1 MNEFKFLKF
10 LATRATIEM
19 TQKMADAG
27 ADAVLVV
34 NPSYYKGQMT
44 VIYLCFYLN
53 LIKLINE

>member
-1 MNEFKFLKF
+1 
-10 LATRATIEM
+10 M

-44 VIYLCFYLN
+44 VIHVFTKIELN
-53 LIKLINE
+53 SSKIETEICP